1 MDRLTNEPAPALA
14 SVVDAEFSRYL
25 RHLASRVDRAVRSLP
40 REKTWVKPFAF
51 GNSVGHLVLH
61 LTGNLNHYIGS
72 IVAGTGYVRD
82 RPQEFSDPRHEP
94 AEAILAR
101 FHEAV
106 EMAVKT
112 FEAQDSSGLM
122 TPVSAQP
129 PVETRFGL
137 FLVCTAHMN
146 NHIGQ
151 MSYLVRAQGHS
162 TEEPP
167 IW

>member
-1 MDRLTNEPAPALA
+1 MDASASEPTLA
-14 SVVDAEFSRYL
+14 TVVDDEFVRYF
-25 RHLASRVDRAVRSLP
+25 RHLATRVERAVRCLP
-40 REKTWVKPFAF
+40 REKTWDKPFSF

-61 LTGNLNHYIGS
+61 LTGNLNHFVGS

-106 EMAVKT
+106 EMTVKT
-112 FEAQDSSGLM
+112 IQAQDAPGLM
-122 TPVSAQP
+122 SPAGAQMP
-129 PVETRFGL
+129 IETRFGL
-137 FLVCTAHMN
+137 FLICTAHLN

-151 MSYLVRAQGHS
+151 MSYLVQALGHS

-167 IW
+167 SW